1 MCLVCE
7 WHAPIDLVY
16 TYTVYIQ
23 CMCAFKHC
31 TMYLFPCKSC
41 VPLPWKCVPTLLS
54 QQTILC
60 TCYVCFFPFQTQ
72 FPPHEPKVET
82 GKDLQLQ
89 TMKARVDRYR
99 QERDKARSEVKTL
112 QKQLEQSV
120 GEAERGSSFTT
131 QYEKRIQQL
140 ETVVADTNRKHE
152 EHMEKLTK
160 EFENILSQKEM
171 EYRAR
176 MRNFGED
183 PSSSAQQ
190 LEAFY
195 QNQLQLKEKELCD
208 KENDFARKQKHYLTQ
223 ISQLETACNVATRK
237 EGEARK
243 EVERMKMEHHSQF
256 HRLQVPHAQ
265 TGVSKLNKKLFRV
278 CPCVHVH
285 HCTSRV
291 HKNRR
296 LE

>member
-1 MCLVCE
+1 MT
-7 WHAPIDLVY
+7 A
-16 TYTVYIQ
+16 
-23 CMCAFKHC
+23 K
-31 TMYLFPCKSC
+31 LFNSKIFLIYGKLCVSLPCKFVQPSC
-41 VPLPWKCVPTLLS
+41 
-54 QQTILC
+54 I
-60 TCYVCFFPFQTQ
+60 FFLFQTQ

-82 GKDLQLQ
+82 GKDL
-89 TMKARVDRYR
+89 KARVDRYR
-99 QERDKARSEVKTL
+99 QEHDKAQSEVRAL

-208 KENDFARKQKHYLTQ
+208 KENDFARKQNHYLTQ
-223 ISQLETACNVATRK
+223 ISQLEAARDEAMQK
-237 EGEARK
+237 EIEAKK
-243 EVERMKMEHHSQF
+243 EVERMTVERQSQLQIQKLHHSQ
-256 HRLQVPHAQ
+256 P
-265 TGVSKLNKKLFRV
+265 GVS
-278 CPCVHVH
+278 
-285 HCTSRV
+285 
-291 HKNRR
+291 
-296 LE
+296 EQGA